1 MLGNPNYF
9 DVPLNQVG
17 KAASILLFF
26 SFPGAIVGTFMTGY
40 VFDILGRKWTL
51 FISFLLGS
59 ILLAV
64 IPQTSPSLTYLL
76 IVRILLQMCFCAP
89 ASSPLPAD
97 YIHKES
103 IGVGM
108 TLNGVGLV
116 MGQIFSMGVMFKVT

>member
-1 MLGNPNYF
+1 
-9 DVPLNQVG
+9 VPLNQVG
-17 KAASILLFF
+17 KVASILLFF